1 MTPKPVTSLRWRR
14 HMRVL
19 AAVVAASLATVVV
32 VAPAWA
38 VDAPAASPAA
48 APART
53 VAASGAAQRVLHYAF
68 QIAETGFD
76 PAKISDLYSRII
88 TSQIFEGLYHFD
100 HLARPAQVRPLT
112 ATAMPEVSA
121 DFKRFTIHIRPGIY
135 FADDPAF
142 KGQPRELV
150 AQDYV
155 YALKRFADPANN
167 SPIWTEIE
175 ELTLLGLAEQRQA
188 ALDARTPFDYSRDVP
203 GLRAISRY
211 TLQLVTAQPRPRL
224 AELLADNSAYG
235 AVAQEVVQAYGDK
248 LAAHPVGT
256 GPFRLASWRRSSEI
270 VLERNPT
277 YRLRHYADEA
287 HPAPDDAV
295 GQALL
300 ARFKGRRVPMLDRV
314 VVSIIEES
322 QPRWLSFLN
331 QQQDFADRMPAEFV
345 NIAMPAGKLAP
356 NLAKQGIQAYRS
368 VGPEV
373 ALTAYNM
380 GDPVIGGYTPDK
392 VALRRAINLALDV
405 PREITLARRGQAIP
419 AQSPVVPHTTGYD
432 PAYRSEMGEF
442 NPAKAKALLDLYG
455 YVDRDGDGWRD
466 LPDGKPLLLVRS
478 SQPDSASRQLDELW
492 QKNMTAVGLKLEFK
506 FAKWPENL
514 KAAQAGKLMIW
525 GVGSSATQ
533 PDGQDALRRLYGPA
547 GGHNLAHF
555 KLPVFDVLY
564 ERMSAMPDGP
574 EREALFLQAKRI
586 SAAYAPYK
594 QHVHRIYTDLAQPWF
609 VGWRRPVFGHR
620 WWHMVD
626 IEPGQRPVD

>member
-1 MTPKPVTSLRWRR
+1 MTANPVTPLRLRR
-14 HMRVL
+14 QLLAL
-19 AAVVAASLATVVV
+19 AAVLAVDVA
-32 VAPAWA
+32 APAWA
-38 VDAPAASPAA
+38 VDAPAASAAVAALVPAA
-48 APART
+48 ASTPAS
-53 VAASGAAQRVLHYAF
+53 AATPQRVLHYAF
-68 QIAETGFD
+68 NVAETGFD
-76 PAKISDLYSRII
+76 PAKVSDLYSRII
-88 TSQIFEGLYHFD
+88 TSQVFEALFHYD

-142 KGQPRELV
+142 RGQPRELV

-155 YALKRFADPANN
+155 YALKRFADPANK

-175 ELTLLGLAEQRQA
+175 ELTLLGLGEQRKA
-188 ALDARTPFDYSRDVP
+188 ALETRTAFDYTREVP
-203 GLRAISRY
+203 GLKATSRY

-235 AVAQEVVQAYGDK
+235 AVAQEVVEAYGDK

-256 GPFRLASWRRSSEI
+256 GPFRLTSWRRSSEI
-270 VLERNPT
+270 VLDRNPS
-277 YRLRHYADEA
+277 YRVRLYEDEA
-287 HPAPDDAV
+287 HPAPDDTV

-300 ARFKGRRVPMLDRV
+300 TRFKGRRLPMLDRV

-331 QQQDFADRMPAEFV
+331 QQQDFVDRMPAEFV
-345 NIAMPAGKLAP
+345 NIAMPSGKLAP
-356 NLAKQGIQAYRS
+356 NLAKQGIQAYRT

-419 AQSPVVPHTTGYD
+419 AQSPVVPHTPGYD
-432 PAYRSEMGEF
+432 AAYRSEMGEF

-455 YVDRDGDGWRD
+455 FVDRDGDGWRD

-533 PDGQDALRRLYGPA
+533 LDGQPALQRLYGPA
-547 GGHNLAHF
+547 GGQNLAHF
-555 KLPVFDVLY
+555 KLPAFDALY
-564 ERMSAMPDGP
+564 ERMSALPDGP

-609 VGWRRPVFGHR
+609 VGWRRPAFGHR